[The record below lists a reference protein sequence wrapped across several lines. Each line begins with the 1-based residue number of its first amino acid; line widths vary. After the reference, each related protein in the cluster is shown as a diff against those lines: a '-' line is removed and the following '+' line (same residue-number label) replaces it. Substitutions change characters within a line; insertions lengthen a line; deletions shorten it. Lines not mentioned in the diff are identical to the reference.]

1 MATTN
6 IYPTIDGSIR
16 ATSGTSWN
24 AVRDATSGT
33 AATTAASDST
43 TAEAGIIMG
52 TWFITRG
59 FFTFAIPSNITIT
72 AATLRLTETTDASN
86 APNGFFIASTKAD
99 ATAIVGADFNNV
111 TFGTAYSSAVT
122 LSGTVTTTLNAGA
135 ITALN
140 SAVGGYFE
148 CAYVE
153 DTYDYTDTDPVNT
166 SNFGGIRYSEY
177 SGTSSDPMLTLTYT
191 ETTYD
196 FKMLSGN
203 ITIKGGTTTLK

>member
-1 MATTN
+1 MASTE

-177 SGTSSDPMLTLTYT
+177 SGTSSDPMLTLTYISK
-191 ETTYD
+191 
-196 FKMLSGN
+196 FKGV
-203 ITIKGGTTTLK
+203 IKGGTLNIQGGSINVQ